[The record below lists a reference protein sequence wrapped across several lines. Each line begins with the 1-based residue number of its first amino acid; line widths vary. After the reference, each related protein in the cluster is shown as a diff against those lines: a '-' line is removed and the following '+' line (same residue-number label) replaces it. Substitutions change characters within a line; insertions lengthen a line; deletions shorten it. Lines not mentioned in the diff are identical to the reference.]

1 MAKMIMSTG
10 KVILTVSGAALLLRF
25 ISQTFAEGED
35 AIDTYYSN
43 DTNSGTYQGERCF
56 RPPFLK

>member
-1 MAKMIMSTG
+1 MKAITLTIFG
-10 KVILTVSGAALLLRF
+10 TVTVSGAALLLRF

-35 AIDTYYSN
+35 AIDDYYSN
-43 DTNSGTYQGERCF
+43 DTNNGTYQGECHF